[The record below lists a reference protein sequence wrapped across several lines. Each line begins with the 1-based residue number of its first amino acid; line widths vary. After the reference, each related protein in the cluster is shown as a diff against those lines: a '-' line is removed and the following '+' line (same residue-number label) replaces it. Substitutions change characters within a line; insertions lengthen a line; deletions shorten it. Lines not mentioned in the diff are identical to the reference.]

1 VKNIAVTV
9 IVGFITGLVISG
21 ILFDVIK
28 YIGKSFNRVSVSWNI
43 SKAEKFYSNGRFSDS
58 VLIYKKTLPK
68 IGSDN
73 KILLAKTKNNLALAM
88 LKEIEIGKNIDFS
101 DNSDNIKNFSD
112 ISSDSN
118 ALLEIKDVLDLL
130 NQANDLY
137 IEIGSTEFSAQTV
150 KNIQIIETFL
160 SKIKKS

>member
-1 VKNIAVTV
+1 MKNIAVTV

-68 IGSDN
+68 ISKDN
-73 KILLAKTKNNLALAM
+73 KILLAKTKNNLGLSLYKNYTVTKNNDELNEALSLFNEA
-88 LKEIEIGKNIDFS
+88 KAIYTEINNTNLADQTDKNILV
-101 DNSDNIKNFSD
+101 IQQELQA
-112 ISSDSN
+112 DS
-118 ALLEIKDVLDLL
+118 
-130 NQANDLY
+130 
-137 IEIGSTEFSAQTV
+137 
-150 KNIQIIETFL
+150 
-160 SKIKKS
+160 

>member
-1 VKNIAVTV
+1 MKNIAVTV

-68 IGSDN
+68 ISKDN
-73 KILLAKTKNNLALAM
+73 KILLAKTKNNLY
-88 LKEIEIGKNIDFS
+88 GN
-101 DNSDNIKNFSD
+101 
-112 ISSDSN
+112 
-118 ALLEIKDVLDLL
+118 
-130 NQANDLY
+130 
-137 IEIGSTEFSAQTV
+137 
-150 KNIQIIETFL
+150 
-160 SKIKKS
+160 

>member
-1 VKNIAVTV
+1 MKNVAVTV

-68 IGSDN
+68 ISKDN
-73 KILLAKTKNNLALAM
+73 KILLAKTKNNLGLSLYKDYTLTKNNDELNEALSLFNEA
-88 LKEIEIGKNIDFS
+88 KIIYTEINNTNLADQTDKNILVIQQELQT
-101 DNSDNIKNFSD
+101 NS
-112 ISSDSN
+112 
-118 ALLEIKDVLDLL
+118 
-130 NQANDLY
+130 
-137 IEIGSTEFSAQTV
+137 
-150 KNIQIIETFL
+150 
-160 SKIKKS
+160 

>member
-1 VKNIAVTV
+1 MKNIAVTV

-58 VLIYKKTLPK
+58 VLIYENTLPK
-68 IGSDN
+68 ISSDN
-73 KILLAKTKNNLALAM
+73 KLLTAKTKNNLALAI
-88 LKEIEIGKNIDFS
+88 LSKNNIILLNN
-101 DNSDNIKNFSD
+101 DNNSLEED
-112 ISSDSN
+112 ISNIS
-118 ALLEIKDVLDLL
+118 EIKEALELL

-137 IEIGSTEFSAQTV
+137 IETGNSELSAQTT
-150 KNIQIIETFL
+150 KNIQILNNIIN
-160 SKIKKS
+160 K